1 MTATE
6 PVLPPTAGTAAPERA
21 TAQVA
26 LILNPVKVTD
36 ADALRAELARRCTE
50 AGLGEPLVLETTA
63 EDPGYSMARRA
74 VEAGARVVATAGGD
88 GTVRAVAEGLTGT
101 GVALAVVPQGT
112 GNLLARNLGLPLD
125 VDAALDAVLDGT
137 DRRVDVGRL
146 VNGTGS
152 RPVAGNGSEE
162 GTVFTI
168 MAGAGFDAAMMREA
182 PEGLKAAVGWPA
194 YIVGGARGMRR
205 AHARVQLCVDGGA
218 PVQARVRT
226 VLVGNLGKLQG
237 GLELLPDARPD
248 DGLLDIAL
256 VAPRGPVGWVRL
268 LFRGLSGRH
277 QSNDRTLRTWQ
288 GREVEVVMRRAQP
301 RQVDGDLVED
311 GDRLSIRVEPGALVV
326 RVPKTAQ
333 DAIDVTTS
341 ADDGPG
347 DGPVGDRPGGDGQ
360 AGPR

>member
-1 MTATE
+1 MTAVE
-6 PVLPPTAGTAAPERA
+6 PMDPAADPAVAGTS
-21 TAQVA
+21 TTQVA
-26 LILNPVKVTD
+26 LVFNPVKVTD
-36 ADALRAELARRCTE
+36 ADALRADLAGRCAA
-50 AGLGEPLVLETTA
+50 AGLGEPLVLETT
-63 EDPGYSMARRA
+63 EDDPGYSMALQA

-152 RPVAGNGSEE
+152 RAVAGNGSEE

-205 AHARVQLCVDGGA
+205 SHARVQLCIDGGP

-256 VAPRGPVGWVRL
+256 VAPRGPAGWVRL

-326 RVPKTAQ
+326 RVPKAAQ
-333 DAIDVTTS
+333 EAIDATRP
-341 ADDGPG
+341 ADEPPATG
-347 DGPVGDRPGGDGQ
+347 
-360 AGPR
+360 